1 MPTWRPMRESDLP
14 GVMRVADEIHRD
26 LPEAEAVFRERL
38 ALFPAGCLVLVD
50 DDGEGDGDG
59 GESDVVVG
67 GYVVSF
73 PIRRG
78 RPPALNA
85 LLGGGEIPADADQYY
100 LHDLAVLPR
109 FRGRGAAAEGIGRV
123 LEVAQRY
130 ASVCLISVY
139 GTVAFWRRFGFVPE
153 PVDAAL
159 QEKLRGYG
167 PGATYMVRR
176 NAGLG
181 GLEVLHQLVRRGTGN
196 LQYGHLWSAASA
208 ILSWCSTGSGT
219 SGPAWLATSTLI
231 FGTCTTQCVSNRPD
245 GCS

>member
-38 ALFPAGCLVLVD
+38 ALFPAGCFVL
-50 DDGEGDGDG
+50 
-59 GESDVVVG
+59 SDVDNRDAVG

-85 LLGGGEIPADADQYY
+85 LLDGGGIPVDADQYY

-181 GLEVLHQLVRRGTGN
+181 GLEGEQLLG
-196 LQYGHLWSAASA
+196 
-208 ILSWCSTGSGT
+208 
-219 SGPAWLATSTLI
+219 
-231 FGTCTTQCVSNRPD
+231 
-245 GCS
+245 

>member
-1 MPTWRPMRESDLP
+1 MRESDLP

-38 ALFPAGCLVLVD
+38 ALFPAGCFVLVD
-50 DDGEGDGDG
+50 EDDGDGDG
-59 GESDVVVG
+59 VESDVDNRDAVG

-85 LLGGGEIPADADQYY
+85 LLDGGGIPVDADQYY

-167 PGATYMVRR
+167 PGASYMVRR

-181 GLEVLHQLVRRGTGN
+181 GLEGEQLLG
-196 LQYGHLWSAASA
+196 
-208 ILSWCSTGSGT
+208 
-219 SGPAWLATSTLI
+219 
-231 FGTCTTQCVSNRPD
+231 
-245 GCS
+245 